1 MFNMKRLLSL
11 FLAAVL
17 LSFNFSFASQIKGRI
32 EQNDNNEPIK
42 GENIYTGETEIL
54 KENKTV
60 KMTVSQVLSTGL
72 TQVGDEFFAEI
83 SSDVYTNKGLI
94 IPIGSIAHGKVNT
107 IAEPK
112 NMGRDGYIVLDFDYI
127 ITPDG
132 SEIPISGGISTK
144 DSLVKGTAKNVVE
157 HAGYTLGGGFLGGLT
172 ALNLLGIEAAI
183 ASHGYTIAGGAAI
196 GGVIGLIS
204 AMRRK
209 GDNVLIKPG
218 DELKIKILSDIELPV
233 FSDDAFKKEEITYDG
248 LSVDINKISY
258 EKDPFGVD
266 NVIKLNL
273 LIDNKSK
280 KTFSTFDMA
289 LVSDTNMTF
298 YPSPFADN
306 SLWMKKIAPGDSII
320 GEVSFSVF
328 DKKHS
333 HWLVFY
339 DKTNKK
345 PLARISIDNACT
357 KLHCKNQKKKKFFK

>member
-1 MFNMKRLLSL
+1 MKKFLILILLTC
-11 FLAAVL
+11 FLSHDIL
-17 LSFNFSFASQIKGRI
+17 FASQIKGRI
-32 EQNDNNEPIK
+32 EQNDNKNPIEQK
-42 GENIYTGETEIL
+42 DIYTGEKEIL

-60 KMTVSQVLSTGL
+60 KMTVSQVLSSGL

-83 SSDVYTNKGLI
+83 ASDVVGEKGVI

-112 NMGRDGYIVLDFDYI
+112 NMGRDGFIILDFDYV

-144 DSLVKGTAKNVVE
+144 DNIVKGTAKNVAE
-157 HAGYTLGGGFLGGLT
+157 SAGYTLGGGVLGGLT
-172 ALNLLGIEAAI
+172 ALNLLGLEAAI

-196 GGVIGLIS
+196 GGVIGLIG
-204 AMRRK
+204 AIRRK
-209 GDNVLIKPG
+209 GDRVFIKPG

-233 FSDDAFKKEEITYDG
+233 FSDDAFKKEELVYDG
-248 LSVDINKISY
+248 LSVQINQISFD
-258 EKDPFGVD
+258 KDPFGVD

-273 LIDNKSK
+273 NINNRSK

-298 YPSPFADN
+298 YPSPFSDN
-306 SLWMKKIAPGDSII
+306 SLWMKKIKPGDNVI
-320 GEVSFSVF
+320 GTVSFSVF
-328 DKKHS
+328 DRKHA

-339 DKTNKK
+339 DKINKK
-345 PLARISIDNACT
+345 PLAMISIDNACT
-357 KLHCKNQKKKKFFK
+357 ELGCRTNKKKKFFR